1 MRNKLFFLT
10 GVSLKRK
17 IKTKWFVLANILLC
31 LGIVGVFNIN
41 SIIKFFG
48 GDFDE
53 PLQIYVMDE
62 TGEAYEILKEQ
73 IQTVDTSYYG
83 EDSQNYEV
91 LPYTETEDVKEF
103 IDGEGKKY
111 AFIIKKDEKNI
122 LDVTLVSDGFID
134 TIDYQLLSTAINNTK
149 TVVATYKVD
158 VSMEDVE
165 KIIGP
170 VPIKREILDET
181 KKTEDENMEMVMKT
195 VFPMLILPFFML
207 TIFLVQM
214 IGAEVNDEKTT
225 RGMEIIISNVSAKTH
240 FTSKILSGNIFVLLQ
255 GGLLIFYL
263 FLGFVVKN
271 VLASNHLFTGLDTVI
286 GGTVSKVFASSFA
299 EQLTYVIPLALILM
313 VITFVA
319 YSLLAGVLASITTN
333 TEDFQQLQTPI
344 MIILLV
350 GYYLAIM
357 SSTFKG
363 ALFIR
368 ILSYVPLISAIL
380 SPSLLVVGQIGILD
394 VILSIGIAILFDYF
408 LIHFGLKI
416 YKVGILNYSSEGLW
430 KKMFKALKQKS

>member
-1 MRNKLFFLT
+1 
-10 GVSLKRK
+10 
-17 IKTKWFVLANILLC
+17 
-31 LGIVGVFNIN
+31 
-41 SIIKFFG
+41 
-48 GDFDE
+48 
-53 PLQIYVMDE
+53 
-62 TGEAYEILKEQ
+62 
-73 IQTVDTSYYG
+73 
-83 EDSQNYEV
+83 
-91 LPYTETEDVKEF
+91 
-103 IDGEGKKY
+103 
-111 AFIIKKDEKNI
+111 
-122 LDVTLVSDGFID
+122 
-134 TIDYQLLSTAINNTK
+134 
-149 TVVATYKVD
+149 
-158 VSMEDVE
+158 
-165 KIIGP
+165 
-170 VPIKREILDET
+170 
-181 KKTEDENMEMVMKT
+181 
-195 VFPMLILPFFML
+195 
-207 TIFLVQM
+207 M

-255 GGLLIFYL
+255 GGLLILYL

-271 VLASNHLFTGLDTVI
+271 ALSSNHLFTGLDTVI
-286 GGTVSKVFASSFA
+286 GGTVSKVFESSLAS
-299 EQLTYVIPLALILM
+299 QLTYVIPLALLLM

-357 SSTFKG
+357 ASTFKG

-380 SPSLLVVGQIGILD
+380 SPSLLVVGQIGIFD
-394 VILSIGIAILFDYF
+394 VILSIGIALLFDYL